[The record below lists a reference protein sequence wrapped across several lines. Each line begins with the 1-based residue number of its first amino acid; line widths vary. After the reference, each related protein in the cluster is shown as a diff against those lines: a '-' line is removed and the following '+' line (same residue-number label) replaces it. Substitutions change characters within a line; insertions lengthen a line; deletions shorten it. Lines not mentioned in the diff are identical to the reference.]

1 MLCFHLST
9 EDMVCIQTT
18 VLSMAI
24 TCYSSMSFTSGTLG
38 TNRVEPLPFVE
49 AEVKAGVILSAETK
63 KH

>member
-1 MLCFHLST
+1 MFCFHLST

-38 TNRVEPLPFVE
+38 TNRVEPFVE
-49 AEVKAGVILSAETK
+49 AEMKAGVILSAETK